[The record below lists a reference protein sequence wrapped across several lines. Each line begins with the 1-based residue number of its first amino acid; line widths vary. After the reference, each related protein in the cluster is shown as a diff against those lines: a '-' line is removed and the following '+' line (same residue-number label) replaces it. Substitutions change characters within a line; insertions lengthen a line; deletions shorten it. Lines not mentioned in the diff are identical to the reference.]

1 MADPRSLFRQEA
13 IEYQLR
19 QDGPGELL
27 RVAPRWT
34 GWGYALLFASLAAGL
49 LIAYLVRVDGEPLL
63 TLLFPALGP
72 LLGAA
77 NG

>member
-1 MADPRSLFRQEA
+1 MADTRSLFRQEA
-13 IEYQLR
+13 VEYQLR

-27 RVAPRWT
+27 RVATAWAS
-34 GWGYALLFASLAAGL
+34 WGYGLLLVAVAVGL